1 VRVCELRYGTFLL
14 GKTFLMFRFHS
25 ICAAILMPLVGPLSC
40 AFSQVPASVLAA
52 AAAFGKRP
60 LSEQDA
66 LVLRLQ
72 QQLQNSPD
80 AWLKALLLVSAD
92 AAKASTSRM
101 SSLPPRDSGKK
112 AIKLGAQV
120 DDGLPHDAVYVFGQ
134 GVIDGLEATGKP
146 QQAAVQKARVTAALL
161 GVVPSVDRAVASL
174 LRQLDVDST
183 ADRFAAF
190 LTSWRNGTES
200 FYEALQRTAGTK
212 DSVFFYDVMLG
223 DFTSQF
229 VKGKDA
235 AGKKGLQAAHDALHE
250 AFLSYRQYRAF
261 REAVAWSLVLPPERM
276 LPTWLSRYEAQVQ
289 GSYSLREQVVMMLAT
304 VDYDPRKV
312 VEMVVQSAPQ
322 LPVPLWDKGYDPY
335 PSWNLTFQGAQA
347 KMIEVAG
354 NTDDYLVNAKAAMA
368 QCAERVKS
376 AVNAAE
382 HPGKP

>member
-1 VRVCELRYGTFLL
+1 
-14 GKTFLMFRFHS
+14 
-25 ICAAILMPLVGPLSC
+25 MPLVGPLSC

-174 LRQLDVDST
+174 CGSST
-183 ADRFAAF
+183 WTR
-190 LTSWRNGTES
+190 
-200 FYEALQRTAGTK
+200 
-212 DSVFFYDVMLG
+212 
-223 DFTSQF
+223 
-229 VKGKDA
+229 
-235 AGKKGLQAAHDALHE
+235 
-250 AFLSYRQYRAF
+250 
-261 REAVAWSLVLPPERM
+261 
-276 LPTWLSRYEAQVQ
+276 
-289 GSYSLREQVVMMLAT
+289 
-304 VDYDPRKV
+304 PRIA
-312 VEMVVQSAPQ
+312 SPR
-322 LPVPLWDKGYDPY
+322 
-335 PSWNLTFQGAQA
+335 S
-347 KMIEVAG
+347 
-354 NTDDYLVNAKAAMA
+354 
-368 QCAERVKS
+368 
-376 AVNAAE
+376 
-382 HPGKP
+382 